1 MMNTK
6 DKIAVTSRSF
16 SENIVLRK
24 ALLEKYTHVIFN
36 DAGLKLENQTLID
49 FLKSCNKVIAG
60 LEKFN
65 AETLSQLPNI
75 SVISRFG
82 VGLDGIDHDALRQYN
97 VRLVCTPGINRLAVA
112 ELTLSFML
120 SLIRNSFATAYTLK
134 QNQWQKTPGSQ
145 LTGKTIGIVGANHI
159 GKEVIR
165 LLSPFQCHILVND
178 IVDLSDY
185 CQIHATKQVSFDD
198 LIEQADIVSLHVPAT
213 TNTKHL
219 INKNVLQKMKRTSFL
234 INTARG
240 SIVDQMALKHALQN
254 KMIAGAAL
262 DVFETEPVV
271 DAELLSLPNLICTP
285 HIAGNTKE
293 AELAMGYAA
302 ISGLEYDFSIASA

>member
-1 MMNTK
+1 M
-6 DKIAVTSRSF
+6 
-16 SENIVLRK
+16 RK

-240 SIVDQMALKHALQN
+240 SIVDQMALKHALQ
-254 KMIAGAAL
+254 IQL
-262 DVFETEPVV
+262 
-271 DAELLSLPNLICTP
+271 
-285 HIAGNTKE
+285 
-293 AELAMGYAA
+293 
-302 ISGLEYDFSIASA
+302 FSIFFWHFNVEWMKIRGNEFLVII